1 LWWVVSSLVFEGPS
15 ALTLDGKGRV
25 SMPARYRDDL
35 QAVCANRLTVTKHPH
50 GCLMI
55 FPRPAW
61 ESFRDQLAQL
71 PFSMVGVKRVFLGHA
86 DDVEMD
92 GTSRVLIHPE
102 LRGWAGLERD
112 VKLLGMGSHFELW
125 AADRYAAQEAGVMES
140 AAAAAAAAL
149 DNLKF

>member
-1 LWWVVSSLVFEGPS
+1 VSSQVFEGPS

-35 QAVCANRLTVTKHPH
+35 MAQCNGRLTITKHPH

-61 ESFRDQLAQL
+61 ERFREQVAAL
-71 PFSMVGVKRVFLGHA
+71 PFSQVGVKRVFLGHA

-92 GTSRVLIHPE
+92 GTSRVLVHPE
-102 LRGWAGLERD
+102 LRAWAKLERD

-125 AADRYAAQEAGVMES
+125 AAPAYAAHEEAVMQTT
-140 AAAAAAAAL
+140 AAAAL
-149 DNLKF
+149 DNLVF

>member
-1 LWWVVSSLVFEGPS
+1 
-15 ALTLDGKGRV
+15 
-25 SMPARYRDDL
+25 MPARYRDAL
-35 QAVCANRLTVTKHPH
+35 QAECAGRLTVTKHPH

-61 ESFRDQLAQL
+61 EQFRAQVADL
-71 PFSMVGVKRVFLGHA
+71 PFSQVGIKRVFLGHA
-86 DDVEMD
+86 DEVEMD

-102 LRGWAGLERD
+102 LRSWAGLEKE

-125 AADRYAAQEAGVMES
+125 AADRYAVQEAGVMES

>member
-1 LWWVVSSLVFEGPS
+1 
-15 ALTLDGKGRV
+15 
-25 SMPARYRDDL
+25 MPARYRDDL
-35 QAVCANRLTVTKHPH
+35 QAECAGRLTVTKHPH

-61 ESFRDQLAQL
+61 EKFRDQLTQL
-71 PFSMVGVKRVFLGHA
+71 PFSQVGVKRVFLGHA

-102 LRGWAGLERD
+102 LRGWAGLEKD

-125 AADRYAAQEAGVMES
+125 SAERYAAQEVGVMES

-149 DNLKF
+149 DTLRF